1 MKVKIFESGTID
13 DLENKINLFCKD
25 IEKNGYV
32 SNIKYK
38 VFQRNGIGTI
48 KELGRQYLGYELE
61 TPYLT

>member
-48 KELGRQYLGYELE
+48 YNAMILYRED
-61 TPYLT
+61 